1 MVALLGAGPTL
12 LCADNGPKGDY
23 QGTIQ
28 TTFINQQY
36 ILQRGFDAIRNQ
48 APDPTGAGQD
58 PATRARLQKETQ
70 DIGIDAQNYRNKGY
84 LAQLQQSG
92 MTKANPF
99 TLMIIDG
106 GSGSKYALNTGPG
119 NANYIRLSVG
129 SEWFPTADK
138 HFGTI
143 QATWRADGFELI
155 RNQGT
160 SVFRIAGT
168 YNGPRISGQWS
179 NTENGTQ
186 MLAGVFNVSR
196 SDGGGGTG
204 GGGQQDQPV
213 GLNGDYN
220 GTIASGDAN
229 SASGHIAFTVTG
241 SSIQGGVKGQWSQA
255 PGDESGETP
264 EEIAAN
270 REANSGSYSGTFS
283 GAIDPDSGNFDT
295 SLAGKIGD
303 FDFTGHIRG
312 SIQGDNA
319 HGTWDATNQYGKS
332 TGTWHATRPTPV
344 APLLGSNGEIAEI
357 VDEQPPGISGVGDV
371 PGPANLPES
380 GTGILLPGLLAAA
393 GLGIKTMLDSS
404 LPPSPLVD
412 YGPVVPDA
420 GPPLDVTP
428 PASEYGPEY
437 SKAMQDSQDA
447 SDKYNAMKQQLAD
460 FENGAD
466 TTDPQYDVLKKQY
479 TDYLDYYKQK
489 ADDSAATADS
499 IAKAVELDRNTRVLK
514 DFRGNDVKAVVYD
527 PTTGQWHDSET
538 GTLFDPNNWQQE
550 QDQAA
555 KDAAWGAAD
564 LDKMSAHQDAFSK
577 SVDQIGKDEKTN
589 EAKLDYLSKMNKMA
603 FDTNLTDPGGQHDVF
618 QKTQQ
623 MMNDILDGK
632 NVPVPEILETRK
644 YLHDSL
650 LGSAA
655 PESIL
660 SLPENQATGW
670 NIAADTAT
678 GSIRELIT
686 GRNSDGHFTVAG
698 VLGSIGL
705 HIAGTAI
712 AGPANEWVSE
722 GLLTA
727 VNTVYA
733 EKDAIDH
740 GATGWGALGAGALEA
755 VMQGGVQAAG
765 GLAMHYVPTNFPN
778 LTAGIGEMM
787 EPVNALGKRISNAV
801 FPLNESQQITRNAVE
816 KALTSDNPAD
826 LVALYKNGGMAKLGE
841 LQASGNLSK
850 AEAMALNSKLAP
862 IVNSEIDESTR
873 LAMQQFQS
881 RTGVKI
887 EQSII
892 ADSGSGAR
900 GGASTK
906 AYTDFDR
913 THVTRFNQEDLE
925 QYALD
930 HSISVDEANQ
940 KLQHLYGNQITDNLD
955 TRLRGQG
962 FTHGTEDIHYN
973 TYHGIGEGSGP
984 ADCYGAGWTGQR
996 MKLQGVGTEYNLNNA
1011 GRLTGTRR
1019 ITGTAVVDQHG
1030 INVAQATSTAVVDKN
1045 GVTVSRVMGDAPPN
1059 PDKFSPDEF
1068 QIFSKQQVNAA
1079 NGHLD
1084 VKSVAK
1090 AMNRES
1096 DLANRVESMSS
1107 NEYGRQQLLRAG
1119 ITGAPELNE
1128 RLTNI
1133 SKLISDNPAQA
1144 DAILAKNKLT
1154 PIEFQSQVSDAIESY
1169 HEGIGGT
1176 LC

>member
-1 MVALLGAGPTL
+1 MVALLGAGPIL

-23 QGTIQ
+23 EGTIQ
-28 TTFINQQY
+28 ATFINQQY

-48 APDPTGAGQD
+48 PHEPAQAGQD
-58 PATRARLQKETQ
+58 PASTARLQKEMQ
-70 DIGIDAQNYRNKGY
+70 DIAIDAQNFRNKGY
-84 LAQLQQSG
+84 LAQLQQYG
-92 MTKANPF
+92 VTNANPF
-99 TLMIIDG
+99 TLMIING

-119 NANYIRLSVG
+119 NANYIRLTVG
-129 SEWFPTADK
+129 SEWFPTADN

-143 QATWRADGFELI
+143 QATWRSDGFELV

-186 MLAGVFNVSR
+186 LLAGVFNVSR
-196 SDGGGGTG
+196 SDGGGVAG
-204 GGGQQDQPV
+204 GGSGQQDQPV
-213 GLNGDYN
+213 GLNGEYN

-241 SSIQGGVKGQWSQA
+241 SSIQGAVNGNYMQA
-255 PGDESGETP
+255 PGEGQDEAGET
-264 EEIAAN
+264 EEV
-270 REANSGSYSGTFS
+270 READRAARSGTFTGAFS
-283 GAIDPDSGNFDT
+283 GAINPDSGSFDT
-295 SLAGKIGD
+295 NLAGKIGE

-319 HGTWDATNQYGKS
+319 HGTWDATNKYGNS
-332 TGTWHATRPTPV
+332 TGSWHATRPTPV

-357 VDEQPPGISGVGDV
+357 VDSQPPGISGVGDV
-371 PGPANLPES
+371 PGPENLPES

-404 LPPSPLVD
+404 VTPPPLVD

-420 GPPLDVTP
+420 GSSDDAGASMPPPDSSPVPGPDAAPTDQSSTVAP
-428 PASEYGPEY
+428 QPVPSTSDYGPEY
-437 SKAMQDSQDA
+437 TKAMQDSQDA
-447 SDKYNAMKQQLAD
+447 GDKYNAMKQQLAD

-538 GTLFDPNNWQQE
+538 GTLFDPNSWQQE

-577 SVDQIGKDEKTN
+577 SVDQIGKDEKIN
-589 EAKLDYLSKMNKMA
+589 EVKLDYLSKMNKMA
-603 FDTNLTDPGGQHDVF
+603 FDTDLTDPGGQHDVF
-618 QKTQQ
+618 VKTQQ

-632 NVPVPEILETRK
+632 NVPVPQILETRK

-678 GSIRELIT
+678 GSIHELIT

-698 VLGSIGL
+698 VIGSIGL
-705 HIAGTAI
+705 HLAGTAI

-722 GLLTA
+722 GVLTA

-740 GATGWGALGAGALEA
+740 GATGWGALGAGALEG

-801 FPLNESQQITRNAVE
+801 FPLSEGQTITRNAVD

-862 IVNSEIDESTR
+862 IVNTEIDDSTR

-900 GGASTK
+900 GGASAK

-913 THVTRFNQEDLE
+913 THVTQFNQEDLE

-940 KLQHLYGNQITDNLD
+940 KLQNLYGNQITDN
-955 TRLRGQG
+955 
-962 FTHGTEDIHYN
+962 H
-973 TYHGIGEGSGP
+973 
-984 ADCYGAGWTGQR
+984 QR
-996 MKLQGVGTEYNLNNA
+996 
-1011 GRLTGTRR
+1011 R
-1019 ITGTAVVDQHG
+1019 
-1030 INVAQATSTAVVDKN
+1030 
-1045 GVTVSRVMGDAPPN
+1045 
-1059 PDKFSPDEF
+1059 
-1068 QIFSKQQVNAA
+1068 
-1079 NGHLD
+1079 
-1084 VKSVAK
+1084 
-1090 AMNRES
+1090 
-1096 DLANRVESMSS
+1096 
-1107 NEYGRQQLLRAG
+1107 
-1119 ITGAPELNE
+1119 
-1128 RLTNI
+1128 
-1133 SKLISDNPAQA
+1133 
-1144 DAILAKNKLT
+1144 NK
-1154 PIEFQSQVSDAIESY
+1154 
-1169 HEGIGGT
+1169 
-1176 LC
+1176 